1 MLIPNYFEDISVL
14 HIGELSPRAYI
25 VPAQS
30 PELASAHRGLSDRF
44 QSLNGIWK
52 FRFEPNVRL
61 LDTAYWETG
70 AMLDGLT
77 DITVPSSWQ
86 MLGYDKQQYTNK
98 KYPFPFDPPYVPYTN
113 PCGVYI
119 RDFSYSKPPGTR
131 CHLCCEGI
139 DSCYYVW
146 VNGSFVG
153 YSQVSHSTTEFDIS
167 DFVTKGNN
175 SICFLVLKWCDGSYF
190 EDQDKFRMSGIFRD
204 VYLLTRDDNHIE
216 DIFIKTELSEK
227 NTFSDISAEWRT
239 TKEGTQVDYVLYDP
253 YGAALFGGSST
264 DGNLTLR
271 IESPLLWTAET
282 PQLYKLMLH
291 CGAEYIEQ
299 CIGVR
304 DICITSELLVQING
318 QAVTFNGMNR
328 HDSDPLT
335 GAAISEEQMELDLTM
350 MKAHNIN
357 ALRTSHYPPQPVLLD
372 MCDRLGFYV
381 IDEACIETHG
391 VTEFYGKDAEFGHLA
406 DDPVYREVIL
416 DRVRRMVMRDK
427 NHASVVI
434 WSMGNESG
442 YGCNFVDALAWTKK
456 TDPSRLTHYESSIHP
471 YKNREFDLTNL
482 DLYSRMYPSLKEIED
497 YLASSPDKPL
507 ILCEYSHAMGNG
519 PGDLEDYRDCMR
531 RHPEFCGGFI
541 WEWCDHAIRLDGSGE
556 RAIYMYGG
564 DFGEFPHDG
573 NFCMDGMVYPDR
585 RPHIGLLEYKQ
596 VIRPVRLVDFDSEIG
611 VFTFENMRDFVD
623 PKQDLRLTYS
633 IVCDGVIA
641 STHTLCGEDI
651 SIQPHARRD
660 IRLEIPRTDNDFQCV
675 EFRWYRGEHEVG
687 FDQAVLRHVPPVPEK
702 PMPRGGVNVEIEEN
716 ERTLKLS
723 VPGFNC
729 TWSKETGMPE
739 SIVTSSELLVRPM
752 EFNIWRAPTDND
764 MYIRHEWSAAGY
776 DRPIAR
782 AKKIEW
788 SRHDDSVEVRTHI
801 SLGAVY
807 LRNIMEIDCKWY
819 FEENGR
825 LTLEVDAVRNTAMPF
840 LPRFGLRMF
849 LPKDWHRAEYFG
861 LGPFESYV
869 DKQQASLLGTYVTTA
884 AENFEPYLK
893 PQENGSHCG
902 CTWLNIS
909 CGEGSVDFTSNR
921 RFGFNIS
928 EFTQEELTVKRHL
941 HELSHCEDV
950 VLCVDFAHSGV
961 GSNSCGPELENKYRV
976 EKKCLSAT
984 LQMSFS

>member
-25 VPAQS
+25 IPAQS
-30 PELASAHRGLSDRF
+30 PQAASARRELSDRF
-44 QSLNGIWK
+44 QSLNGTWK

-70 AMLDGLT
+70 TALDGLG

-86 MLGYDKQQYTNK
+86 MLGYDSQQYTNIR
-98 KYPFPFDPPYVPYTN
+98 YPFPFDPPYVPYEN

-119 RDFSYSKPPGTR
+119 RSFSYSKAPGTR

-153 YSQVSHSTTEFDIS
+153 YSQVSHSTSQFDIS
-167 DFVTKGNN
+167 DFVTAGDN

-204 VYLLTRDDNHIE
+204 VYLLTRDENHIE
-216 DIFIKTELSEK
+216 DICIKTELSPK
-227 NTFSDISAEWRT
+227 NAFADISVEWRT
-239 TKEGTQVDYVLYDP
+239 TKKETPVEYVLSAP
-253 YGAALFGGSST
+253 NGETLFEGGSP
-264 DGNLTLR
+264 DGRLTLR
-271 IESPLLWTAET
+271 LKEPLLWTAET
-282 PQLYKLMLH
+282 PELYTLLLR
-291 CGAEYIEQ
+291 CGSEYIGQ
-299 CIGVR
+299 RVGIR
-304 DICITSELLVQING
+304 DICVTQELLVQLNG
-318 QAVTFNGMNR
+318 QTVTFNGMNR
-328 HDSDPLT
+328 HDSDPVT
-335 GAAISEEQMELDLTM
+335 GARISEEQMELDLVM

-391 VTEFYGKDAEFGHLA
+391 VTALYGRDAEFGLFA
-406 DDPVYREVIL
+406 DDPAYREVIL
-416 DRVRRMVMRDK
+416 DRVRRMVMRDR

-442 YGCNFVDALAWTKK
+442 YGCNFVDALAWTKM

-471 YKNREFDLTNL
+471 YKNRKFDLTNL

-497 YLASSPDKPL
+497 YLSSAPDKPL

-541 WEWCDHAIRLDGSGE
+541 WEWCDHAIRIGGE
-556 RAIYMYGG
+556 GGQAEYMYGG

-585 RPHIGLLEYKQ
+585 RPHTGLLEYKQ
-596 VIRPVRLVDFDSEIG
+596 VIRPVRLVASDAPRA

-623 PKQDLRLTYS
+623 PKHDLCLKYS
-633 IVCDGVIA
+633 VVHDGEII
-641 STHTLCGEDI
+641 STQMLCGEDI
-651 SIQPHARRD
+651 SIPPHGRRD
-660 IRLEIPRTDNDFQCV
+660 IRIEIPGSDSNFQCI
-675 EFRWYRGEHEVG
+675 EFRWYRGEQEVG
-687 FDQAVLRHVPPVPEK
+687 FDQAVLRHVPPTPEE
-702 PMPRGGVNVEIEEN
+702 PGFAGGENVEIRED
-716 ERTLKLS
+716 ERSLTVS
-723 VPGFNC
+723 APGFSC
-729 TWSKETGMPE
+729 SWSKETGMPQ
-739 SIVTSSELLVRPM
+739 SIMTRGKFLSRPM

-764 MYIRHEWSAAGY
+764 MYIRREWSAAGY

-788 SRHDDSVEVRTHI
+788 SRRGTAVELLTHV

-807 LRNIMEIDCKWY
+807 LQNIMEIDCSWC
-819 FEENGR
+819 FEQSGR
-825 LTLEVDAVRNTAMPF
+825 LTLKVAAVRNTAMPF

-849 LPKDWHRAEYFG
+849 LPRDWNRAEYFG
-861 LGPFESYV
+861 LGPFESYI
-869 DKQQASLLGTYVTTA
+869 DKHQASLLGAYAVTA

-902 CTWLNIS
+902 CTRLDVS
-909 CGEGSVDFTSNR
+909 SAEGSVAFTASR
-921 RFGFNIS
+921 PFSFNIS
-928 EFTQEELTVKRHL
+928 EYTQEELSAKRHL
-941 HELSHCEDV
+941 HELSRCEDT
-950 VLCVDFAHSGV
+950 VLCVDFAHSGL
-961 GSNSCGPELENKYRV
+961 GSNSCGPELANKYRV
-976 EKKCLSAT
+976 KDKRFSAT